1 MFRRVLVCAVLVAI
15 AVVVARAIGPD
26 IKRYIKISR
35 M

>member
-1 MFRRVLVCAVLVAI
+1 MRRAVRWGFFVALGSLL
-15 AVVVARAIGPD
+15 ANALPD